1 MTFTIPHRLPG
12 LNEVIAANRSHPKA
26 GNALKQ
32 KAQALI
38 TPYLPPV
45 SIDGRQDYAFTWY
58 CANGKRDPDNIA
70 SAVKFILD
78 AMVAAGTIGNDGWAN
93 VGSITHTFVRATT
106 DAVEVSLCPSALT
119 PPAPPS

>member
-26 GNALKQ
+26 GAALKR

-45 SIDGRQDYAFTWY
+45 SIDGRQDYCFTWY
-58 CANGKRDPDNIA
+58 CANQKRDPDNIA

-78 AMVAAGTIGNDGWAN
+78 AMVAAGTIPNDGWKQ
-93 VGSITHTFVRATT
+93 VGNLSHRFLPATT
-106 DAVEVSLCPSALT
+106 DAVEVSLCPSALM